1 MRLPQIA
8 RQVRIE
14 LEFMVSMSSA
24 DELMYKTRKEL
35 VLIWDFNKTCTW
47 TLPKIDFL
55 IETVDFCHRFCF
67 VNKIT
72 EPTRVT
78 DRTKSLLDVI
88 LVSHAERYI
97 TSGNLQ
103 LGLSDHDLVFVVRK
117 NKLPRPKPRFIE
129 YHSMKNFDNSEFL
142 TELRN
147 VPWGTAYWFPD
158 VDDIWGHWSALSTNP
173 PRQHGK
179 F

>member
-1 MRLPQIA
+1 M
-8 RQVRIE
+8 
-14 LEFMVSMSSA
+14 
-24 DELMYKTRKEL
+24 
-35 VLIWDFNKTCTW
+35 
-47 TLPKIDFL
+47 PKIDFL

-78 DRTKSLLDVI
+78 DRTKSLLEVI

-129 YHSMKNFDNSEFL
+129 YHNMKNFDNSEFL

-147 VPWGTAYWFPD
+147 APWGTAY
-158 VDDIWGHWSALSTNP
+158 
-173 PRQHGK
+173 
-179 F
+179 

>member
-1 MRLPQIA
+1 M
-8 RQVRIE
+8 
-14 LEFMVSMSSA
+14 
-24 DELMYKTRKEL
+24 
-35 VLIWDFNKTCTW
+35 
-47 TLPKIDFL
+47 PKIDFL

-72 EPTRVT
+72 ELTRVT
-78 DRTKSLLDVI
+78 DRTKSLLEVI

-129 YHSMKNFDNSEFL
+129 YHNMKNFDNSEFL

-147 VPWGTAYWFPD
+147 APWGTAY
-158 VDDIWGHWSALSTNP
+158 
-173 PRQHGK
+173 
-179 F
+179 

>member
-1 MRLPQIA
+1 M
-8 RQVRIE
+8 
-14 LEFMVSMSSA
+14 
-24 DELMYKTRKEL
+24 
-35 VLIWDFNKTCTW
+35 
-47 TLPKIDFL
+47 PKIDFL

-117 NKLPRPKPRFIE
+117 NKLPRPKLRFIE
-129 YHSMKNFDNSEFL
+129 HHSMKNFDNSEFL

-147 VPWGTAYWFPD
+147 APWGTAY
-158 VDDIWGHWSALSTNP
+158 
-173 PRQHGK
+173 
-179 F
+179 